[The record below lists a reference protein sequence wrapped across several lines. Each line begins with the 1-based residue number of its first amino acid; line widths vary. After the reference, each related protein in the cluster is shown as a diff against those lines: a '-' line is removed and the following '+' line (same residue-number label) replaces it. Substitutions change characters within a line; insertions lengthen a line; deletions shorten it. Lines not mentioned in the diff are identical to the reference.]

1 MTNLEFYKDEL
12 KEKRIFEAEILENCE
27 VEDVNS

>member
-1 MTNLEFYKDEL
+1 MINLEFYKDEF
-12 KEKRIFEAEILENCE
+12 KRRIFEAEILENCE

>member
-12 KEKRIFEAEILENCE
+12 KERIFEAEILENCE

>member
-1 MTNLEFYKDEL
+1 MINLEFYKDEL
-12 KEKRIFEAEILENCE
+12 KERMFEVEILENCE

>member
-12 KEKRIFEAEILENCE
+12 KERIFEAEILENCE
-27 VEDVNS
+27 VVDDD